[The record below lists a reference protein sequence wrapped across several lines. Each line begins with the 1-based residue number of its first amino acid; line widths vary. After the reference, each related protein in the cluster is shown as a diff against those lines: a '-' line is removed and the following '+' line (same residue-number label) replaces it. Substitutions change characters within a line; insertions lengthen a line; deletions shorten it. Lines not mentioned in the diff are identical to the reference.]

1 MKSAT
6 VRQRQGKSLSQSEAI
21 KTLEH
26 NQSIRTI
33 QMENSSLCREP
44 HRLASERTV
53 ELRRM
58 YGGGRCAMATG
69 EQIKALIKAHYD
81 RDNERFKTT
90 ALRIAASETRSGH
103 TTLGREIT
111 AMVDA
116 SSRTKGNIINLVNKD
131 NLFLVSFPEARLDNL
146 VVSPEITEKINRV
159 LTEYRQRK
167 KLASFGLSCRR
178 KLLLEG
184 DPGTGKTMTAS
195 VIAAEL
201 GLPLF
206 IVQTDKLITKY
217 LGETSTRLRQI
228 FETIANN
235 RAVYLFDE
243 FDAIG
248 ADRSRDNEVGEMRR
262 ILNSFLQFIEADV
275 SESIIVAATNNRQ
288 MLDQAL
294 FRRFDDVLHY
304 ELPTVDEVQRLVANR
319 TGAYDPEFSIGE
331 ETAAELSQLC
341 QADITRLCEDAV
353 KESLLADSSLSDE
366 IFQRLCADRLSAYFS
381 EKKAG

>member
-1 MKSAT
+1 
-6 VRQRQGKSLSQSEAI
+6 
-21 KTLEH
+21 
-26 NQSIRTI
+26 
-33 QMENSSLCREP
+33 
-44 HRLASERTV
+44 
-53 ELRRM
+53 
-58 YGGGRCAMATG
+58 MATG
-69 EQIKALIKAHYD
+69 EQVKALIKAHYGQ
-81 RDNERFKTT
+81 DNERFKTA
-90 ALRIAASETRSGH
+90 ALRIAASETRAGH

-116 SSRTKGNIINLVNKD
+116 SAHTKSNIIDLANKD
-131 NLFLVSFPEARLDNL
+131 NLFLISFPETRLNEL
-146 VVSPEITEKINRV
+146 VVSSEIERKITRV

-201 GLPLF
+201 DMPLF

-228 FETIANN
+228 FETVAAN

-262 ILNSFLQFIEADV
+262 ILNSFLQFIEADA
-275 SESIIVAATNNRQ
+275 SESVIIAATNNRKI
-288 MLDQAL
+288 LDQAL
-294 FRRFDDVLHY
+294 FRRFDDIVRY
-304 ELPTVDEVQRLVANR
+304 ELPTVDEAKRIVANR
-319 TGAYDPEFSIGE
+319 TGAFDPAFTISDT
-331 ETAAELSQLC
+331 TAAELTQLC

-353 KESLLADSSLSDE
+353 KNSLLTDSSLSDE
-366 IFQRLCADRLSAYFS
+366 LFQRLCADRLSVYNNE
-381 EKKAG
+381 EKAS